1 MIKKHLQELTQKSVE
16 LMSAF
21 SSAIRN
27 KSMEII
33 SIFAAIILW
42 EIIAVFFVQNKFYL
56 PSFTDVTFAF
66 VDIISRDAKL
76 SILGIDFQFPVLVM
90 DILARFGII
99 TGPDVRL
106 PVLIID
112 LIYSLMHFLIGLVS
126 ALLIG
131 IPVGMI
137 MGWFR
142 TIDRVVDPLIEII
155 RPIPP
160 LAWIPFAIIW
170 IGLNPFAAGFLIFI
184 GAVFPIIINTF
195 TGFKS
200 VSRVYVEAA
209 KVLGCNTNRELIRYV
224 ALPSALPSIAAGIRI
239 AMGVGWMCLVAAEM
253 FGVSRNGL
261 GYKIWH
267 HYYLHNMDLVLVY
280 MIILG
285 FLGLLIDRLLRHYVD
300 GKLLKWRKGVVI

>member
-1 MIKKHLQELTQKSVE
+1 MVKKHIQILKGKSV
-16 LMSAF
+16 
-21 SSAIRN
+21 
-27 KSMEII
+27 EII
-33 SIFAAIILW
+33 SIFSAIIFW
-42 EIIAVFFVQNKFYL
+42 QIIAVYVVGNKFYL
-56 PSFTDVTFAF
+56 PSFTDVAGAL
-66 VDIISRDAKL
+66 VEIVSRDSSLAIMGL
-76 SILGIDFQFPVLVM
+76 NLQLPMLVVDFL
-90 DILARFGII
+90 
-99 TGPDVRL
+99 
-106 PVLIID
+106 
-112 LIYSLMHFLIGLVS
+112 YSMMHFSIGLVA
-126 ALLIG
+126 ALVIG
-131 IPVGMI
+131 IPIGMV

-142 TIDRVVDPLIEII
+142 TIDRIVDPIVEII

-184 GAVFPIIINTF
+184 GAVFPIMINTF

-209 KVLGCNTNRELIRYV
+209 KVLGCNTNSELMRYV

-261 GYKIWH
+261 GYQMWH
-267 HYYLHNMDLVLVY
+267 FYDLHRMEFVLVY
-280 MIILG
+280 MLILG
-285 FLGLLIDRLLRHYVD
+285 FLGLFIDRLLRYYID

>member
-1 MIKKHLQELTQKSVE
+1 MVKKHLQILSEKKVE
-16 LMSAF
+16 IA
-21 SSAIRN
+21 
-27 KSMEII
+27 
-33 SIFAAIILW
+33 SICSAIILW
-42 EIIAVFFVQNKFYL
+42 QLVAVYIVQNKFYL
-56 PSFTDVTFAF
+56 PSFTDVTLAF
-66 VDIISRDAKL
+66 ISIMAKDAKL
-76 SILGIDFQFPVLVM
+76 SIIGLDLQ
-90 DILARFGII
+90 
-99 TGPDVRL
+99 L
-106 PVLIID
+106 PVLIVD
-112 LIYSLMHFLIGLVS
+112 LLYSLLYFWIGMFS
-126 ALLIG
+126 ALAIG
-131 IPVGMI
+131 IPLGMV

-142 TIDRVVDPLIEII
+142 TVDRIVDPLIELV

-170 IGLNPFAAGFLIFI
+170 IGLNPLAAGFLIFI

-224 ALPSALPSIAAGIRI
+224 ALPYALPSVAAGIRI

-267 HYYLHNMDLVLVY
+267 HYYLHNMDFVLVY
-280 MIILG
+280 MLILG
-285 FLGLLIDRLLRHYVD
+285 FLGLFIDRLLRYYID

>member
-1 MIKKHLQELTQKSVE
+1 MVKKHLQKLSGKSVE
-16 LMSAF
+16 IL
-21 SSAIRN
+21 
-27 KSMEII
+27 
-33 SIFAAIILW
+33 SICSAIILW
-42 EIIAVFFVQNKFYL
+42 QLIAVYVVQNKFFL

-66 VDIISRDAKL
+66 MDIISKDAKL
-76 SILGIDFQFPVLVM
+76 DLLDLDYQ
-90 DILARFGII
+90 
-99 TGPDVRL
+99 L
-106 PVLIID
+106 PVLLVD
-112 LIYSLMHFLIGLVS
+112 LIYSLMHFWIGMLS
-126 ALLIG
+126 ALAVG

-142 TIDRVVDPLIEII
+142 TIDRIVDPLIEIV

-170 IGLNPFAAGFLIFI
+170 IGLNPLAAGFLIFI

-209 KVLGCNTNRELIRYV
+209 KVLGCNTDRELIRYV
-224 ALPSALPSIAAGIRI
+224 ALPYALPSIAAGIRI

-280 MIILG
+280 MLLLG
-285 FLGLLIDRLLRHYVD
+285 FLGLFIDRALRYYID

>member
-1 MIKKHLQELTQKSVE
+1 MVKKHLQKLSGKSVE
-16 LMSAF
+16 
-21 SSAIRN
+21 IV
-27 KSMEII
+27 
-33 SIFAAIILW
+33 SICSAIILW
-42 EIIAVFFVQNKFYL
+42 QLIAVYVVQNKFYL

-66 VDIISRDAKL
+66 VDILSRDAKL
-76 SILGIDFQFPVLVM
+76 DLLGLDYQ
-90 DILARFGII
+90 
-99 TGPDVRL
+99 L
-106 PVLIID
+106 PVLLVD
-112 LIYSLMHFLIGLVS
+112 LIYSLMHFWIGMLS
-126 ALLIG
+126 ALAIG

-137 MGWFR
+137 MGWFQ
-142 TIDRVVDPLIEII
+142 TIDRIVDPLIEII

-170 IGLNPFAAGFLIFI
+170 IGLNPLAAGFLIFI

-195 TGFKS
+195 TGFKN

-209 KVLGCNTNRELIRYV
+209 KVLGCNTDRELIRYV
-224 ALPSALPSIAAGIRI
+224 ALPYALPSIAAGIRI

-267 HYYLHNMDLVLVY
+267 HYYLHNMEFVLVY
-280 MIILG
+280 MLLLG
-285 FLGLLIDRLLRHYVD
+285 FLGLFIDRVLRYYID

>member
-1 MIKKHLQELTQKSVE
+1 MVKKHLQILSEKRVE
-16 LMSAF
+16 IA
-21 SSAIRN
+21 
-27 KSMEII
+27 
-33 SIFAAIILW
+33 SICSAIILW
-42 EIIAVFFVQNKFYL
+42 QLLAVYIVQNKFYL
-56 PSFTDVTFAF
+56 PSFTDVTLAF
-66 VDIISRDAKL
+66 ISIMAKDAKL
-76 SILGIDFQFPVLVM
+76 SIVGLDLQ
-90 DILARFGII
+90 
-99 TGPDVRL
+99 L
-106 PVLIID
+106 PVLIVD
-112 LIYSLMHFLIGLVS
+112 LLYSLLYFCIGMFS
-126 ALLIG
+126 ALAIG
-131 IPVGMI
+131 IPIGMV

-142 TIDRVVDPLIEII
+142 TIDRIVDPLIELV

-170 IGLNPFAAGFLIFI
+170 IGLNPLAAGFLIFI

-209 KVLGCNTNRELIRYV
+209 KVLGCNTDRELIRYV
-224 ALPSALPSIAAGIRI
+224 ALPYALPSVAAGIRI

-267 HYYLHNMDLVLVY
+267 HYYLHNMDFVLVY
-280 MIILG
+280 MLILG
-285 FLGLLIDRLLRHYVD
+285 FLGLFIDRLLRYYID

>member
-1 MIKKHLQELTQKSVE
+1 MVKKHIQALKEKSVE
-16 LMSAF
+16 IVSIF
-21 SSAIRN
+21 SAIV
-27 KSMEII
+27 
-33 SIFAAIILW
+33 LW
-42 EIIAVFFVQNKFYL
+42 QIIAVYVVGNKFYL
-56 PSFTDVTFAF
+56 PSFTDVAGAL
-66 VDIISRDAKL
+66 VEIISRDSSLAIMGL
-76 SILGIDFQFPVLVM
+76 NLQLPMLVVDFL
-90 DILARFGII
+90 
-99 TGPDVRL
+99 
-106 PVLIID
+106 
-112 LIYSLMHFLIGLVS
+112 YSMMHFSIGLIA
-126 ALLIG
+126 ALVIG
-131 IPVGMI
+131 IPIGMI

-142 TIDRVVDPLIEII
+142 TIDRIADPIVEII

-184 GAVFPIIINTF
+184 GAVFPIMINTF

-261 GYKIWH
+261 GYQMWH
-267 HYYLHNMDLVLVY
+267 FYDLHRMEFVLVY
-280 MIILG
+280 MLILG
-285 FLGLLIDRLLRHYVD
+285 FLGLFIDRLLRYYID

>member
-1 MIKKHLQELTQKSVE
+1 MGLDLQLPMLVVDF
-16 LMSAF
+16 LY
-21 SSAIRN
+21 
-27 KSMEII
+27 SM
-33 SIFAAIILW
+33 
-42 EIIAVFFVQNKFYL
+42 
-56 PSFTDVTFAF
+56 
-66 VDIISRDAKL
+66 
-76 SILGIDFQFPVLVM
+76 
-90 DILARFGII
+90 
-99 TGPDVRL
+99 
-106 PVLIID
+106 
-112 LIYSLMHFLIGLVS
+112 MHFSIGLIA
-126 ALLIG
+126 ALVIG
-131 IPVGMI
+131 IPIGMV

-142 TIDRVVDPLIEII
+142 TIDRIVDPIIEII

-184 GAVFPIIINTF
+184 GAVFPIMINTF

-261 GYKIWH
+261 GYQMWH
-267 HYYLHNMDLVLVY
+267 FYDLHRMEFVLVY
-280 MIILG
+280 MLILG
-285 FLGLLIDRLLRHYVD
+285 FLGLFIDRLLRYYID

>member
-1 MIKKHLQELTQKSVE
+1 MVKKDFQILSGKSIEL
-16 LMSAF
+16 
-21 SSAIRN
+21 
-27 KSMEII
+27 I
-33 SIFAAIILW
+33 SICSAIILW
-42 EIIAVFFVQNKFYL
+42 QLVAVYIVQNKFYL

-66 VDIISRDAKL
+66 VGIISKDTKL
-76 SILGIDFQFPVLVM
+76 GL
-90 DILARFGII
+90 FGL
-99 TGPDVRL
+99 DYQL
-106 PVLIID
+106 PVLLVD
-112 LIYSLMHFLIGLVS
+112 LIYSLMHFWIGLIF
-126 ALLIG
+126 ALVIG

-142 TIDRVVDPLIEII
+142 TINRVVDPLIEII

-160 LAWIPFAIIW
+160 LAWIPFAIVW
-170 IGLNPFAAGFLIFI
+170 IGLNPIAAGFLIFI

-209 KVLGCNTNRELIRYV
+209 KVLGCNTDRELIRYV
-224 ALPSALPSIAAGIRI
+224 ALPYALPSITAGIRI

-280 MIILG
+280 MLLLG
-285 FLGLLIDRLLRHYVD
+285 FLGLFIDRALRYYID

>member
-1 MIKKHLQELTQKSVE
+1 MTKKHFQALSEKSVE
-16 LMSAF
+16 IVS
-21 SSAIRN
+21 
-27 KSMEII
+27 II
-33 SIFAAIILW
+33 SAIILW
-42 EIIAVFFVQNKFYL
+42 QFIAVYIVQNKFYL

-66 VDIISRDAKL
+66 LEIMAKDAKL
-76 SILGIDFQFPVLVM
+76 TILGLDYQ
-90 DILARFGII
+90 
-99 TGPDVRL
+99 L
-106 PVLIID
+106 PVLLVD
-112 LIYSLMHFLIGLVS
+112 LLYSLMHFWIGMLS
-126 ALLIG
+126 ALIIG

-142 TIDRVVDPLIEII
+142 MIDRIVDPLIEII

-170 IGLNPFAAGFLIFI
+170 IGLNPLAAGFLIFI

-209 KVLGCNTNRELIRYV
+209 KVLGCNTDRELIRYV
-224 ALPSALPSIAAGIRI
+224 ALPYALPSIAAGIRI

-267 HYYLHNMDLVLVY
+267 HYYLHNMDFVLVY
-280 MIILG
+280 MLILG
-285 FLGLLIDRLLRHYVD
+285 FLGLFIDRLLRYYID
-300 GKLLKWRKGVVI
+300 GKLLRWRKGVVI

>member
-1 MIKKHLQELTQKSVE
+1 MVKKHIQIIKEKSVE
-16 LMSAF
+16 IVSIF
-21 SSAIRN
+21 SAIV
-27 KSMEII
+27 
-33 SIFAAIILW
+33 LW
-42 EIIAVFFVQNKFYL
+42 QIIAVYVVGNKFYL
-56 PSFTDVTFAF
+56 PSFTDVTGAL
-66 VDIISRDAKL
+66 VEILSRDSSLVIMGIKL
-76 SILGIDFQFPVLVM
+76 QLPMLVVDFL
-90 DILARFGII
+90 
-99 TGPDVRL
+99 
-106 PVLIID
+106 
-112 LIYSLMHFLIGLVS
+112 YSMMHFSIGLIA
-126 ALLIG
+126 ALIIG
-131 IPVGMI
+131 IPIGMI

-142 TIDRVVDPLIEII
+142 TIDRIVDPIIEII

-184 GAVFPIIINTF
+184 GAVFPIMINTF

-261 GYKIWH
+261 GYQMWH
-267 HYYLHNMDLVLVY
+267 FYDLHRMEFVLVY
-280 MIILG
+280 MLILG
-285 FLGLLIDRLLRHYVD
+285 FLGLFIDRLLRYYID

>member
-1 MIKKHLQELTQKSVE
+1 MVKKHFQILSGKSIEL
-16 LMSAF
+16 
-21 SSAIRN
+21 
-27 KSMEII
+27 I
-33 SIFAAIILW
+33 SICSAIILW
-42 EIIAVFFVQNKFYL
+42 QLVAVYIVQNKFYL

-66 VDIISRDAKL
+66 VGIISKDTKL
-76 SILGIDFQFPVLVM
+76 GL
-90 DILARFGII
+90 FGL
-99 TGPDVRL
+99 DYQL
-106 PVLIID
+106 PVLLVD
-112 LIYSLMHFLIGLVS
+112 LIYSLMHFWIGLIF
-126 ALLIG
+126 ALVIG

-142 TIDRVVDPLIEII
+142 TINRVVDPLIEII

-160 LAWIPFAIIW
+160 LAWIPFAIVW
-170 IGLNPFAAGFLIFI
+170 IGLNPIAAGFLIFI

-209 KVLGCNTNRELIRYV
+209 KVLGCNTDRELIRYV
-224 ALPSALPSIAAGIRI
+224 ALPYALPSITAGIRI

-280 MIILG
+280 MLLLG
-285 FLGLLIDRLLRHYVD
+285 FLGLFIDRALRYYID

>member
-1 MIKKHLQELTQKSVE
+1 MVKKHLQVLSEKRVE
-16 LMSAF
+16 IA
-21 SSAIRN
+21 
-27 KSMEII
+27 
-33 SIFAAIILW
+33 SICSAIILW
-42 EIIAVFFVQNKFYL
+42 QLLAVYIVQNKFYL
-56 PSFTDVTFAF
+56 PSFTDVTLAF
-66 VDIISRDAKL
+66 ISIMAKDAKL
-76 SILGIDFQFPVLVM
+76 SIIGLDLQ
-90 DILARFGII
+90 
-99 TGPDVRL
+99 L
-106 PVLIID
+106 PVLIVD
-112 LIYSLMHFLIGLVS
+112 LLYSLLYFCIGMFS
-126 ALLIG
+126 ALAIG
-131 IPVGMI
+131 IPIGMV

-142 TIDRVVDPLIEII
+142 TIDRIVDPLIELV

-170 IGLNPFAAGFLIFI
+170 IGLNPLAAGFLIFI

-224 ALPSALPSIAAGIRI
+224 ALPYALPSVAAGIRI

-267 HYYLHNMDLVLVY
+267 HYYLHNMDFVLVY
-280 MIILG
+280 MLILG
-285 FLGLLIDRLLRHYVD
+285 FLGLFIDRLLRYYID